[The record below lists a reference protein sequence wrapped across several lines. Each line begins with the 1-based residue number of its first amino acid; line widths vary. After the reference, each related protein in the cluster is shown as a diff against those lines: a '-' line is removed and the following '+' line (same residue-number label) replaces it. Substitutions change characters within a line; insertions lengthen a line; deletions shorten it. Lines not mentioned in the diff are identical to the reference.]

1 MKQNNEKTINSQHA
15 ANYLPKSTAAKS
27 ILMERAK
34 NLAEKTQV
42 EVLVL
47 NRNQYICF
55 GLGKNH
61 LFGIDYK
68 QVKEVIHTS
77 SITALPLTPD
87 YIAGVLNYRGH
98 LISIIELGKLFGLPA
113 ASVIEG
119 SHVMIVQIKQMTIG
133 LLISFIENSKTYD
146 ADALEPSLAVNNKLK
161 QKYVLGL
168 HQGTIAILNI
178 DAILQDFRQDL
189 QSLALG
195 NKHSSTS

>member
-87 YIAGVLNYRGH
+87 YIA
-98 LISIIELGKLFGLPA
+98 
-113 ASVIEG
+113 SVTEG

-178 DAILQDFRQDL
+178 EAILKDFRQDL